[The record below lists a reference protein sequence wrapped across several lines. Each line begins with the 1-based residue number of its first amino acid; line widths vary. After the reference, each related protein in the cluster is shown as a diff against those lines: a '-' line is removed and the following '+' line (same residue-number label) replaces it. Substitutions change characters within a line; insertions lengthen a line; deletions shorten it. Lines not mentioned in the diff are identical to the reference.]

1 MIVDGF
7 LDFKGPTSITK
18 STSHPNC
25 FNISSGVSNVFSLDI
40 LAAGGRLLEKFS

>member
-25 FNISSGVSNVFSLDI
+25 SNISSGVSNVF
-40 LAAGGRLLEKFS
+40 